1 MLFCAAPSYGQERGT
16 VEFGAFGSLGRFDQ
30 ALSLDKGYGGGGRV
44 GVFMDP
50 RIALEFEKAEMR
62 ASRPL
67 GLRDVNVGILSS
79 RAVFTAVRSGA
90 MSLHVGAGA
99 GASTETNFLHSYGV
113 NGMIGAKFAVNDRAS
128 FRLDGISHWLANEK
142 WKSYQTVHLGL
153 SLFRRPNSTERI
165 VQVQSAPAA
174 YVQRP
179 DSVSAEE
186 QARRRRAEQD
196 YRMLRDSLNRAP
208 APVAAPVSSTSA
220 RATMEEHI
228 HFASDMST
236 LSAEARAILD
246 AKVLVFRANPGMRIV
261 ITGHTD
267 QRASDSYNMSLG
279 SRRAAAAKAYI
290 VSQGIDGSRVLIETD
305 GERTPAAAGTSQGAE
320 AMNRRDEF
328 RLLIGGEH
336 LVSPK

>member
-1 MLFCAAPSYGQERGT
+1 M
-16 VEFGAFGSLGRFDQ
+16 EFGAFGSLGRFDQ

-44 GVFMDP
+44 GVFLDP

-79 RAVFTAVRSGA
+79 RAVLTAVRSGG
-90 MSLHVGAGA
+90 MSLHIGAGA

-113 NGMIGAKFAVNDRAS
+113 NGMIGAKFAINERSSLRV
-128 FRLDGISHWLANEK
+128 DGISHWLANEK

-153 SLFRRPNSTERI
+153 SLFRRPNTATRI
-165 VQVQSAPAA
+165 VEVQSAPAVF
-174 YVQRP
+174 VQRP
-179 DSVSAEE
+179 DSVSADE

-196 YRMLRDSLNRAP
+196 YRRLRDSLNRAP
-208 APVAAPVSSTSA
+208 VASPAPVSSASA

-228 HFASDMST
+228 HFGSDLST

-246 AKVLVFRANPGMRIV
+246 AKVLVFRANPAMRIV

-267 QRASDSYNMSLG
+267 QRASDGYNMSLG

-290 VSQGIDGSRVLIETD
+290 VAQGIDASRVLIDTD
-305 GERTPAAAGTSQGAE
+305 GERKPAAAGTSTSAE

-328 RLLIGGEH
+328 RLLVGNEH